1 MTAMRMPDLI
11 HIRPAGVEDSDVIGR
26 IHVDAWRE
34 TYRDL
39 VPDWILDNLSAER
52 RAAQWRAGLSR
63 TPRSNAVFVAEYETG
78 GIVGFGAVGRARD
91 LSLGCDGEIYALY
104 VLQSAQ
110 GLGIGRALM
119 RTLATALLDQGSMS
133 MSLWVLTSNANA
145 TAFYRHLGGMM
156 AGQRS
161 EEADGWLC
169 HESAYVWRDLEAAMR
184 DFAPQ
189 RR

>member
-1 MTAMRMPDLI
+1 MTAVRMPDLF
-11 HIRPAGVEDSDVIGR
+11 HIRPATVEDSDAIGR

-39 VPDWILDNLSAER
+39 VPDEILDNLSAER

-63 TPRSNAVFVAEYETG
+63 THRSNAVFVAEHEAD

-119 RTLATALLDQGSMS
+119 RILATALLDEGSKS
-133 MSLWVLTSNANA
+133 MCLWVLTSNANA
-145 TAFYRHLGGMM
+145 TAFYRYLGGMM

-161 EEADGWLC
+161 EEADGWVC
-169 HESAYVWRDLEAAMR
+169 HESAYVWRDLKATVRRLA
-184 DFAPQ
+184 Q